1 MWEAARHHLK
11 LRFCEWIVG
20 LGLLVW
26 GAITLSRPG
35 YFLTTPA
42 LANMTELASQNMW
55 GWAAVSI
62 GLLRM
67 LFLFINGTWRRSAH
81 LRATGSALSAIFWA
95 AVFGSYLTLGNVIPN
110 LATIGILLSLDMYS
124 LWFASEDA
132 KRSDILTNEDGALL
146 KEFKRRTHDSP

>member
-1 MWEAARHHLK
+1 MAELAAQ
-11 LRFCEWIVG
+11 E
-20 LGLLVW
+20 VW
-26 GAITLSRPG
+26 GWT
-35 YFLTTPA
+35 
-42 LANMTELASQNMW
+42 
-55 GWAAVSI
+55 AVLI

-110 LATIGILLSLDMYS
+110 LATIGILLALDIYS

-132 KRSDILTNEDGALL
+132 KRSDILTNEDRAILM
-146 KEFKRRTHDSP
+146 EFKRRTYDSP